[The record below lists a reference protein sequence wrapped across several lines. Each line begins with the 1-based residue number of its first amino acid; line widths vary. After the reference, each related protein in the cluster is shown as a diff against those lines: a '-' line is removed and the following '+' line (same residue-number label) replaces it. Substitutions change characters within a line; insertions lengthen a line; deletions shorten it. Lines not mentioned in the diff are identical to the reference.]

1 MAFLFVNKHSNAV
14 KQENEADK
22 LKDAR
27 TQQVREA
34 LRRYIHKNNM
44 ENAIAKEKN
53 ANILNSL
60 LEE

>member
-14 KQENEADK
+14 KEENKTEK
-22 LKDAR
+22 LKNER
-27 TQQVREA
+27 TQQIREA
-34 LRRYIHKNNM
+34 LRSYVYKNNM

-53 ANILNSL
+53 VNILNSL

>member
-14 KQENEADK
+14 RQENEADK

-34 LRRYIHKNNM
+34 LRSYIHKNNM

>member
-34 LRRYIHKNNM
+34 LRNYIHKNNM

>member
-27 TQQVREA
+27 TRQVREA
-34 LRRYIHKNNM
+34 LRSYIHKNNM